1 MIHHHLPEDRLAAY
15 AAGTGGE
22 ADALLVASH
31 IVLCPQCRAR
41 VAEYEALGGAML
53 ETLPE
58 EGLAAGS
65 LERTLARLGAAPDPL
80 PPPMPQAPASGLLLP
95 RPLCN
100 LVGQD
105 MDRLAWRGAGPGFR
119 FLRLPTWGLRA
130 GGRAWLLKVAPGR
143 GVPHHGHHGEE
154 MVMVIAG
161 SYRDGAERFARGD
174 VQTVGPETRHRP
186 VAEPG
191 EDCLC
196 LAVIEGRLRFSNP
209 LGRIVGPL
217 LGF

>member
-1 MIHHHLPEDRLAAY
+1 MIRHHPPEDRLAAY
-15 AAGTGGE
+15 AAGST
-22 ADALLVASH
+22 DAAENLLVASH
-31 IVLCPQCRAR
+31 IVLCPECRAR
-41 VAEYEALGGAML
+41 VAEYEAVGGAML
-53 ETLPE
+53 EALPE

-65 LERTLARLGAAPDPL
+65 LERTLARLDAAPDPL
-80 PPPMPQAPASGLLLP
+80 PPPPSQPRLPAGGLLLP

-119 FLRLPTWGLRA
+119 FLRLPATGLGA
-130 GGRAWLLKVAPGR
+130 RAWLLKVAPGR

-154 MVMVIAG
+154 LVMVIAG
-161 SYRDGAERFARGD
+161 SYRDGAERYARGD
-174 VQTVGPETRHRP
+174 VQLVGPETRHQP

-209 LGRIVGPL
+209 LGRIFGPL